1 MKKSTLL
8 AVALAVGLMAFSVGA
23 GPAAATDD
31 GDKASASPDCIV
43 DPSGPYLLPCSV
55 CWDLDSP
62 PFKQCPP
69 E

>member
-1 MKKSTLL
+1 
-8 AVALAVGLMAFSVGA
+8 MAFSVGA